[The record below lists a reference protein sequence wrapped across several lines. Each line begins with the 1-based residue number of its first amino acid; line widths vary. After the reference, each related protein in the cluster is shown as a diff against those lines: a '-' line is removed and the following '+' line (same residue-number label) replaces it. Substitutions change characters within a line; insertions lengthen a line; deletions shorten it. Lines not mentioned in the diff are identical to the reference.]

1 MVSFL
6 KIISRISRI
15 SQILR
20 RNIWVV
26 ELGLYSNFIKYLIL
40 FLLHFCFFCLYA
52 KQERSVSQENAIVA
66 LWDLISKHAAV
77 ILPLCTA
84 DQQFQIAHLIIR
96 TITQETQDARQIQQ
110 GYVTK

>member
-26 ELGLYSNFIKYLIL
+26 ELGL
-40 FLLHFCFFCLYA
+40 
-52 KQERSVSQENAIVA
+52 
-66 LWDLISKHAAV
+66 
-77 ILPLCTA
+77 
-84 DQQFQIAHLIIR
+84 
-96 TITQETQDARQIQQ
+96 
-110 GYVTK
+110 